1 MNSDAS
7 PTPPEVPSRAAME
20 AEIRRD
26 IKGIAKQSC
35 LVGVDAEHWD
45 VTRISWTG
53 EEWEGLR
60 PHPAICY
67 VEAFEHSNPPHDF
80 IFVVSVSTGTPKHLA
95 SYEGDMDFFE
105 LTVAALEADALA
117 LPARIPR

>member
-1 MNSDAS
+1 MDSEAS
-7 PTPPEVPSRAAME
+7 PPEPLSRSAME

-35 LVGVDAEHWD
+35 LVRVDAEHWD

-53 EEWEGLR
+53 EEWPGL
-60 PHPAICY
+60 PTHADICY

-80 IFVVSVSTGTPKHLA
+80 IFVVSVRTGTPKHLA

-105 LTVAALEADALA
+105 LTVAALEADALG
-117 LPARIPR
+117 LPERVAR